1 MKSYLCKALW
11 TVAWL
16 AIGLCSAQA
25 QPYQAHIK
33 AAQIWV
39 TLDGQAEQEVEGV
52 QTLPWKWDA
61 HFPKQRGVARFS
73 LQFKLDSDQ
82 YASAKQHSQ
91 GLGMSALNMGNRYR
105 YQINQSGWQY
115 VGWNEAT
122 TQYKSKPKWHGVP
135 ADLLLLGLNTIELE
149 LKMEPAN
156 DAGLSMVEVGNTA
169 LSMARFQS
177 EIEMRHNS
185 MVIVSSFSFLLALF
199 ALSMWLVTKEPLF
212 LWAFLS
218 DSFFAIRQV
227 SGFVDYPVIPTWI
240 WNAILGILF
249 AAFVGFTF
257 KIAELLVP
265 KPSRLISKMSTIYL
279 CLCVPFLFIGN
290 WVGDFRFYRA
300 WLAVMVLLTML
311 HVARVT
317 WFALRTRDFNLRLFT
332 VAAWMA
338 MMLGWYDFVA
348 IQLSE
353 SGLGKVRLGS
363 YTTIL
368 FNIGL
373 AVIVIRRYIGA
384 KQDLF
389 ESHVRA
395 ELEKT
400 RATLTERQRIMAD
413 IHDTVGAQ
421 LVGVLD
427 LIRTGAPR
435 DQLEAET
442 TDALEDLR
450 IAIDA
455 IQPVNGSLTAVLA
468 TLRHRLEPR
477 LEAQHIQLL
486 WHVEAL
492 PRMNSLTPQT
502 IQHIQRIVLEAV
514 SNVMKHAKARTI
526 SFTAQSLYEG
536 KTVVIQMTDDGV
548 GFDEAVLKSV
558 GQGLST
564 MRFRAEAVGATL
576 TFSKAEPHGT
586 RLTLTLPVV

>member
-1 MKSYLCKALW
+1 MKLFLQKTLW
-11 TVAWL
+11 IMVWL
-16 AIGLCSAQA
+16 GIGVCSAQA
-25 QPYQAHIK
+25 QSYQTYIK
-33 AAQIWV
+33 TAQIWV
-39 TLDGQAEQEVEGV
+39 TLEGQPEHQIEGIS
-52 QTLPWKWDA
+52 TLPWKWDA
-61 HFPKQRGVARFS
+61 HYPKQRGIARFS
-73 LQFKLDSDQ
+73 LQFKLDPYQ
-82 YASAKQHSQ
+82 YANAKQHSQ

-122 TQYKSKPKWHGVP
+122 TQYRSKPKWHSVP
-135 ADLLLLGLNTIELE
+135 ADLLTLGRNTIELE

-156 DAGLSMVEVGNTA
+156 DAGLSMVEVGDAA

-185 MVIVSSFSFLLALF
+185 MVLVSSFSFLLALF
-199 ALSMWLVTKEPLF
+199 AFGLWFVTKEQFFF
-212 LWAFLS
+212 LAFLS
-218 DSFFAIRQV
+218 DSFFAARQM
-227 SGFVDYPVIPTWI
+227 SGFVDYPPLPTWL
-240 WNAILGILF
+240 WNSGLGILF
-249 AAFVGFTF
+249 AMFVGFTF

-265 KPSRLISKMSTIYL
+265 KPSDAINKWITIYL
-279 CLCVPFLFIGN
+279 WLCAPVLLVGN
-290 WVGDFRFYRA
+290 AVGDFRFYRA
-300 WLAVMVLLTML
+300 WLAVMVIATML
-311 HVARVT
+311 LVMRVT
-317 WFALRTRDFNLRLFT
+317 WFALRSRDFNLRLYT
-332 VAAWMA
+332 AAAWMA
-338 MMLGWYDFVA
+338 MVLGLYDFVF

-353 SGLGKVRLGS
+353 AGLGKMRLGS

-373 AVIVIRRYIGA
+373 AVIVVRRYISA

-389 ESHVRA
+389 ESNVRA

-400 RATLTERQRIMAD
+400 KATLTERQRIMAD

-435 DQLEAET
+435 EQLEAET

-477 LEAQHIQLL
+477 LDANDIQLL

-492 PRMNSLTPQT
+492 PRLAHLTPQT
-502 IQHIQRIVLEAV
+502 IQHIQRIVLEAI
-514 SNVMKHAKARTI
+514 SNVIQHARARAIT
-526 SFTAQSLYEG
+526 FTAQSLYEG
-536 KTVVIQMTDDGV
+536 RTVVIQITDDGQ
-548 GFDEAVLKSV
+548 GFDEVALTST
-558 GQGLST
+558 GQGLIT

-576 TFSKAEPHGT
+576 AFSQAEPCGT
-586 RLTLTLPVV
+586 RVTLTLPIV

>member
-1 MKSYLCKALW
+1 MILALRKALCAM
-11 TVAWL
+11 AWL
-16 AIGLCSAQA
+16 AISLCSAQA
-25 QPYQAHIK
+25 QPYQAYIK
-33 AAQIWV
+33 TAHIWV
-39 TLDGQAEQEVEGV
+39 ALEGQPEQEVKGI

-61 HFPKQRGVARFS
+61 HYPKQRGAVRFS
-73 LQFKLDSDQ
+73 LQFRLDSNQ
-82 YASAKQHSQ
+82 YANAKHHSQ

-115 VGWNEAT
+115 VGWNEVT

-156 DAGLSMVEVGNTA
+156 DAGLSMVEVGDAA
-169 LSMARFQS
+169 LSMTRFQS

-185 MVIVSSFSFLLALF
+185 MVLVSSFSFLLALF
-199 ALSMWLVTKEPLF
+199 AFGLWFVTKEQFF
-212 LWAFLS
+212 LLAFLS
-218 DSFFAIRQV
+218 DSFFAARQMC
-227 SGFVDYPVIPTWI
+227 GFVDYPPIPTWL
-240 WNAILGILF
+240 WNSGLGILF
-249 AAFVGFTF
+249 AMFVGFTF

-265 KPSRLISKMSTIYL
+265 KPSDAINKMTTLYL
-279 CLCVPFLFIGN
+279 WLCVPVLLVGN
-290 WVGDFRFYRA
+290 AMGDFRFYRA
-300 WLAVMVLLTML
+300 WLAVMVIATML
-311 HVARVT
+311 LVVRVT
-317 WFALRTRDFNLRLFT
+317 WFALRTRDFNLRLYT
-332 VAAWMA
+332 TAAWMA
-338 MMLGWYDFVA
+338 MVLGWYDFVF

-353 SGLGKVRLGS
+353 SGLGKMRLGS

-373 AVIVIRRYIGA
+373 AVIVVRRYISA

-389 ESHVRA
+389 ESNVRA

-400 RATLTERQRIMAD
+400 KATLTERQRIMAD

-427 LIRTGAPR
+427 LIRTGAPHE
-435 DQLEAET
+435 QLEAET

-477 LEAQHIQLL
+477 LDANGIHLI

-492 PRMNSLTPQT
+492 PRLANLTPQT
-502 IQHIQRIVLEAV
+502 IQHIQRIVLEAI
-514 SNVMKHAKARTI
+514 SNVMKHAKASTV
-526 SFTAQSLYEG
+526 SFTAQALYEG
-536 KTVVIQMTDDGV
+536 QTVVIQITDDGV
-548 GFDEAVLKSV
+548 GFDESVLLSK

-576 TFSKAEPHGT
+576 AFSKNEPSGT
-586 RLTLTLPVV
+586 RLTLTIVV